1 MFPVFREVTPEQEQ
15 RAREKI
21 LKLIKDR
28 GVETAAILVF
38 GSMRNMSRL
47 GGMAGRF
54 FLGPLIP
61 FLPHDVEQYIWALE
75 KEENIDWLLEQLE
88 NENMEN
94 GKQLGSN
101 EK

>member
-1 MFPVFREVTPEQEQ
+1 MFPVFREVTPEQEK

-38 GSMRNMSRL
+38 SSMRNMSRL

-54 FLGPLIP
+54 FLGPLVP
-61 FLPHDVEQYIWALE
+61 FLPHDVEQYIWVLE
-75 KEENIDWLLEQLE
+75 KEENIDWLLERLE
-88 NENMEN
+88 D
-94 GKQLGSN
+94 
-101 EK
+101 EKIETE

>member
-1 MFPVFREVTPEQEQ
+1 VFPVFREVTPEQEQ

-21 LKLIKDR
+21 LKFIKDR
-28 GVETAAILVF
+28 GVESAAILVF

-54 FLGPLIP
+54 FLGPLVP
-61 FLPHDVEQYIWALE
+61 FLPHDVEQYIWVLE

-88 NENMEN
+88 DENMKN
-94 GKQLGSN
+94 SSQLDST
-101 EK
+101 KK

>member
-1 MFPVFREVTPEQEQ
+1 VFPVFREVTPEQEQ

-21 LKLIKDR
+21 LKFIKDR
-28 GVETAAILVF
+28 GVESAAILIF

-54 FLGPLIP
+54 FLGPLVP

-88 NENMEN
+88 DEN
-94 GKQLGSN
+94 N
-101 EK
+101 EKSKQPDSTEK